1 MKILSEFLQCVG
13 PTFLVTE
20 FSFFSRHGA
29 WLTFG
34 NVDLHLIKG
43 RPAVHSD
50 DDLIV
55 SHIAITVSDMDT
67 IREKLKSLGCPYRTN
82 ISVPNPSDTDTGR
95 VEQAFVRDPDGYY
108 IEFCNCEKLEKFLQS
123 QMTEHEKKWDL
134 STTTSVMTLSPRLR
148 RFADNAKQNLHP
160 SDTEIKR
167 VSKLK
172 KTVLTLS
179 CDFFTSLVR
188 IS

>member
-1 MKILSEFLQCVG
+1 M
-13 PTFLVTE
+13 
-20 FSFFSRHGA
+20 
-29 WLTFG
+29 TFG

-67 IREKLKSLGCPYRTN
+67 MREKLKSLGCPYRTN
-82 ISVPNPSDTDTGR
+82 ISVPNPSDTDTGK

-108 IEFCNCEKLEKFLQS
+108 IEFCNCEKLEKFLQD
-123 QMTEHEKKWDL
+123 QMAQHEKKWDL
-134 STTTSVMTLSPRLR
+134 STTTSVMTLSPRMK
-148 RFADNAKQNLHP
+148 RFADNAKKNLHP

-172 KTVLTLS
+172 NMYCSYLMTRFL
-179 CDFFTSLVR
+179 FTCLVC